1 MQSNRINSKKILGR
15 PEGSKYFV
23 LIQNEKKKRLSQ
35 SKVAKTLGISLS
47 TVKRYWAN
55 GIFG

>member
-1 MQSNRINSKKILGR
+1 MHSNRINSKKTLGR
-15 PEGSKYFV
+15 PEGSKFFV

>member
-1 MQSNRINSKKILGR
+1 MQSNRINSKKTPGR

>member
-1 MQSNRINSKKILGR
+1 MQSNRINSKKVLGR
-15 PEGSKYFV
+15 PEGSKYFF

>member
-1 MQSNRINSKKILGR
+1 MQSNIINSKKTPGR

>member
-1 MQSNRINSKKILGR
+1 MQSNRINSKKTPGR
-15 PEGSKYFV
+15 TEGSKYFV

-35 SKVAKTLGISLS
+35 SKIANILGISLS

>member
-1 MQSNRINSKKILGR
+1 MQSNRISSNKILGR

>member
-1 MQSNRINSKKILGR
+1 MQSNRINSKKIIGR
-15 PEGSKYFV
+15 PEGSKFFV